1 MNIFNIYT
9 KMKKTILALGAIA
22 MMAAC
27 TQTKNNPFLEE
38 WDTPYGIP
46 PFEKIQLTDYIPAI
60 KAGIEEQNKELEAIL
75 NNQEAPTF
83 ENTIA
88 AYELSGKTLTKTSA
102 VLFNL
107 QETEGSDEMN
117 KVVEEA
123 TALMTEHEDNIS
135 MNKAFFGRVKAVYEA
150 EQSGLTREQQM
161 VLKKLYQSFTRNGV
175 DLDEAAQ
182 ARLKE
187 INQKI
192 AAAQQKFGT
201 NLLAENNAFK
211 EKFGVPVSSY
221 TSEMTSCEDRSRREE
236 MFKAYSSRGNN
247 GNEYDNKALCL
258 EILKLRAERAK
269 LLGFDNF
276 AAYQLDNKM
285 AHDPGTVDAFLD
297 KIIGPAVSK
306 AKEEIADMQKVMD
319 EDIQADKVAAGSK
332 IESWDWFYYAEKV
345 RQRKYSLDEN
355 LTKPYFRM
363 ENVRDGIFFA
373 AHTLYGINVEPLKD
387 VPLYNPAVEA
397 FKVTDAD
404 GSLLGIFTTDYFPRA
419 SKRGGAWMTN
429 FREQYVDADGND
441 VRPIIINVGN
451 MTAPTETLPALFTI
465 DEVETVFH
473 EFGHALHGLLTK
485 CHYPSVSGT
494 NVARDFVETFSQFN
508 ENWAF
513 QPEILAEYAKHYET
527 GEVIPD
533 SLVAKIN
540 NARKF
545 NQGFMTSELCAASI
559 LDMKW
564 HELAEE
570 DLAKLSEGDQA
581 ANVAEFEKKVCK
593 EMGLIDEIIPRYRTT
608 YFNHIF
614 NSGYSAGYY
623 SYLWA
628 EVLDKD
634 AFEYFQQQGIYN
646 PEVAMKFRQTFL
658 EKGGSEEPM
667 TLYLSFRGAQ
677 PDPGALLRARGLTE

>member
-1 MNIFNIYT
+1 
-9 KMKKTILALGAIA
+9 

-27 TQTKNNPFLEE
+27 TQTRNNPFLEE

-46 PFEKIQLTDYIPAI
+46 PFGMIQLTDYIPAI

-75 NNQEAPTF
+75 NNQEAPSF
-83 ENTIA
+83 ENTVA
-88 AYELSGKTLTKTSA
+88 AYELSGKTLTKTAA

-123 TALMTEHEDNIS
+123 TAMMTEHEDNIS
-135 MNKAFFGRVKAVYEA
+135 MNKAFFGRVKAVYDA
-150 EQSGLTREQQM
+150 DQSGLTREQQM

-175 DLDEAAQ
+175 DLGEAAQ

-211 EKFGVPVSSY
+211 EKFGIPVSSY
-221 TSEMTSCEDRSRREE
+221 TSEMTSCEDRSRREA

-258 EILKLRAERAK
+258 EILKLRAEKAR
-269 LLGFDNF
+269 LLGFGNF

-285 AHDPGTVDAFLD
+285 AHDPQTVDAFLD

-306 AKEEIADMQKVMD
+306 AKVEIADMQKVMD
-319 EDIQADKVAAGSK
+319 EDIQAGKVAAGSK

-345 RQRKYSLDEN
+345 RARKYSLDEN

-373 AHTLYGINVEPLKD
+373 AHKLYGINVEPLKD

-404 GSLLGIFTTDYFPRA
+404 GSFLGIFTTDYFPRA

-429 FREQYVDADGND
+429 FREQYVDAEGND

-451 MTAPTETLPALFTI
+451 MTAPTDSLPALFTI
-465 DEVETVFH
+465 DEVLTVFH
-473 EFGHALHGLLTK
+473 EFGHALHGLLSK

-513 QPEILAEYAKHYET
+513 QPEILAGYAKHYET

-533 SLVAKIN
+533 SLVTKIN
-540 NARKF
+540 NASKF

-564 HELAEE
+564 HELTEA

-581 ANVAEFEKKVCK
+581 ANVADFEKKVCK

-634 AFEYFQQQGIYN
+634 AFEYFQRQGIYN
-646 PEVAMKFRQTFL
+646 PEVALKFRQTFL

-667 TLYLSFRGAQ
+667 TLYLSFRGAR

>member
-1 MNIFNIYT
+1 
-9 KMKKTILALGAIA
+9 

-38 WDTPYGIP
+38 WNTPYGIP
-46 PFEKIQLTDYIPAI
+46 PFEMIQLTDYIPAV

-75 NNQEAPTF
+75 GNQEAPTF
-83 ENTIA
+83 ENSVA
-88 AYELSGKTLTKTSA
+88 AYELSGRTLAKTTA

-107 QETEGSDEMN
+107 QETEGNDEMS
-117 KVVEEA
+117 KVVEQA

-135 MNKAFFGRVKAVYEA
+135 MNKAFFERVKAVYDA
-150 EQSGLTREQQM
+150 DQSGLTREQQM

-175 DLDEAAQ
+175 DLEEAAQ

-211 EKFGVPVSSY
+211 EQFGLPVSSY
-221 TSEMTSCEDRSRREE
+221 TSEMTSCEDRNRREA

-258 EILKLRAERAK
+258 EILKLRAEKAR

-285 AHDPGTVDAFLD
+285 AHDPATVDAFLD
-297 KIIGPAVSK
+297 RIIGPAVAK
-306 AKEEIADMQKVMD
+306 AKEEVADMQVIMD
-319 EDIQADKVAAGSK
+319 EDIQAGKVAAGSR
-332 IESWDWFYYAEKV
+332 IEPWDWFYYAEKV

-363 ENVRDGIFFA
+363 ENVRNGIFFA
-373 AHTLYGINVEPLKD
+373 ANKLYGISVEPLKD
-387 VPLYNPAVEA
+387 VPLYNPTVEA
-397 FKVTDAD
+397 FKVIDAD
-404 GSLLGIFTTDYFPRA
+404 GSLLGIFSTDYFPRS

-429 FREQYVDADGND
+429 FREQYVDAQGND
-441 VRPIIINVGN
+441 VRPIVINVCN
-451 MTAPTETLPALFTI
+451 MTAPTDSLPALFTI

-527 GEVIPD
+527 CEVIPD

-540 NARKF
+540 NAGKF

-564 HELAEE
+564 HELTEE

-581 ANVAEFEKKVCK
+581 ANVAEFEKKVCR

-634 AFEYFQQQGIYN
+634 AFEYFEQQGIYN
-646 PEVAMKFRQTFL
+646 PEVALKFRQTFL

>member
-1 MNIFNIYT
+1 
-9 KMKKTILALGAIA
+9 

-38 WDTPYGIP
+38 WNTPYGIP
-46 PFEKIQLTDYIPAI
+46 PFEKIQLTDYIPAV

-75 NNQEAPTF
+75 GNQEAPTF
-83 ENTIA
+83 ENTVA
-88 AYELSGKTLTKTSA
+88 AYELSGKTLTKTTA

-135 MNKAFFGRVKAVYEA
+135 MNKAFFERVKAVYDA
-150 EQSGLTREQQM
+150 DQSGLTREQQM

-175 DLDEAAQ
+175 DLEEAAQ

-211 EKFGVPVSSY
+211 EQFGLPVSSY
-221 TSEMTSCEDRSRREE
+221 TSEMTSCEDRSRREA

-258 EILKLRAERAK
+258 EILKLRAEKAR

-285 AHDPGTVDAFLD
+285 AHDPATVDAFLD
-297 KIIGPAVSK
+297 RIIGPAVAK
-306 AKEEIADMQKVMD
+306 AKEEVADMQVIMD
-319 EDIQADKVAAGSK
+319 EDIQAGKVAAGSR
-332 IESWDWFYYAEKV
+332 IEPWDWFYYAEKV

-363 ENVRDGIFFA
+363 ENVRNGIFFA
-373 AHTLYGINVEPLKD
+373 ANKLYGISVEQLKD

-397 FKVTDAD
+397 FKVIDAD
-404 GSLLGIFTTDYFPRA
+404 GSLLGIFSTDYFPRS

-429 FREQYVDADGND
+429 FREQYVDAQGND
-441 VRPIIINVGN
+441 VRPIVINVCN
-451 MTAPTETLPALFTI
+451 MTAPTDSLPALFTI

-564 HELAEE
+564 HELTEE

-581 ANVAEFEKKVCK
+581 ANVADFEKKVCR

-634 AFEYFQQQGIYN
+634 AFEYFEQQGIYN
-646 PEVAMKFRQTFL
+646 PEVALKFRQTFL

>member
-1 MNIFNIYT
+1 
-9 KMKKTILALGAIA
+9 

-38 WDTPYGIP
+38 WNTPYGIP
-46 PFEKIQLTDYIPAI
+46 PFEKIQLTDYIPAV

-75 NNQEAPTF
+75 GNQEAPTF

-150 EQSGLTREQQM
+150 DQSGLTREQQM

-175 DLDEAAQ
+175 DLEEAAQ

-211 EKFGVPVSSY
+211 EKFGIPVSSY

-258 EILKLRAERAK
+258 EVLKLRAEKAR

-285 AHDPGTVDAFLD
+285 AHDPATVDAFLD
-297 KIIGPAVSK
+297 RIIGPAVAK
-306 AKEEIADMQKVMD
+306 AKEEVADMQVIMD
-319 EDIQADKVAAGSK
+319 EDIQAGKVAAGSR
-332 IESWDWFYYAEKV
+332 IEPWDWFYYAEKV

-363 ENVRDGIFFA
+363 ENVRNGIFFA
-373 AHTLYGINVEPLKD
+373 ANKLYGISVEPLKD
-387 VPLYNPAVEA
+387 VPLYNLAVEA
-397 FKVTDAD
+397 FKVIDAD
-404 GSLLGIFTTDYFPRA
+404 GSLLGIFSTDYFPRS

-429 FREQYVDADGND
+429 FREQYVDAQGND
-441 VRPIIINVGN
+441 VRPIVINVCN
-451 MTAPTETLPALFTI
+451 MTAPTDSLPALFTI

-540 NARKF
+540 NAGKF

-564 HELAEE
+564 HELTEE

-581 ANVAEFEKKVCK
+581 ANVAEFEKNVCK

-634 AFEYFQQQGIYN
+634 AFEYFEQQGIYN
-646 PEVAMKFRQTFL
+646 SEVALKFRQTFL